1 MPPEHFA
8 TIVGAH
14 TRFYSAFLSAAFP
27 LSFVVMSASWL
38 PKQRVV
44 VPVDFSDESFAAL
57 ETALTLVPDASNLS
71 LIYVLPVLDPAE
83 PGVIWTTV
91 DDESRRRH
99 AELALSERLADERYA
114 AMKTHIAF
122 GDPGHEIADFAQRE
136 QADLIVL
143 SSHGRTGLSRLLI
156 GSVAEKTVRLAHCP
170 VLVLKK

>member
-1 MPPEHFA
+1 
-8 TIVGAH
+8 
-14 TRFYSAFLSAAFP
+14 
-27 LSFVVMSASWL
+27 MSANWL

-44 VPVDFSDESFAAL
+44 VPVDFSDESFEAL
-57 ETALTLVPDASNLS
+57 DTALQLVPDASHVS

-91 DDESRRRH
+91 DDESRRHH
-99 AELALSERLADERYA
+99 AELALAERLDAPCYTGV
-114 AMKTHIAF
+114 KTQIAF

-136 QADLIVL
+136 HAELIVL
-143 SSHGRTGLSRLLI
+143 SSHGRTGLTRLLI